1 VTAIPWQASDE
12 DDGHHVAPLR
22 QSRSVG
28 HRHLPLSLAPHDVPS
43 LALVACLG
51 LTQIQLGRERER
63 EIGAPERSP
72 STEPGATSA
81 RACADER
88 VLHDYHWGEWRGREL
103 RERRPQ
109 WPGSGGENDSVQDF
123 I

>member
-63 EIGAPERSP
+63 DWGTGEEPLDGAGSDLGTRM
-72 STEPGATSA
+72 
-81 RACADER
+81 RR
-88 VLHDYHWGEWRGREL
+88 REG
-103 RERRPQ
+103 P
-109 WPGSGGENDSVQDF
+109 P
-123 I
+123 